1 MIGPTPR
8 HPSALF
14 RPVWIPGRVGPVLIL
29 AVAVLAA
36 AAPLASPALAQESF
50 VKLEYRLHPETVYD
64 QKFSMNM
71 TIKMQMAGLP
81 QQQAAMAGA
90 LMQGMTQEMQMALS
104 MDLGALDGQ
113 GAMPVTMR
121 VDDVQSA
128 MTVAGQKM
136 PGPPTV
142 SPGTLLMS
150 GRITPEGKMLETHIE
165 KLQGVSPDVV
175 DRLMQVMPRLPD
187 KELHIGESFE
197 VPISMTLP
205 IAGREMEMKGQS
217 VFTLKKIGAG
227 EAAFDVQQSFSMD
240 TGAADASGGET
251 SGMDL
256 QVKGGGHGSA
266 AFDLQEGIFSR
277 MSIDMK
283 LEASVAAMAPS
294 AAAAGGA
301 SGDAGQPGGGAQTG
315 KVTINIDATG
325 PMEMT
330 FARRVASK

>member
-1 MIGPTPR
+1 MRT
-8 HPSALF
+8 
-14 RPVWIPGRVGPVLIL
+14 PGRVAPVLIL
-29 AVAVLAA
+29 AAAALAA
-36 AAPLASPALAQESF
+36 VAPLASPVMAQESF
-50 VKLEYRLHPETVYD
+50 VKLEYRLRPETVYD
-64 QKFSMNM
+64 QKFTMNM
-71 TIKMQMAGLP
+71 TIKMEMAGLP
-81 QQQAAMAGA
+81 QKQAAMAGA
-90 LMQGMTQEMQMALS
+90 LMQGMTQELQMALS

-150 GRITPEGKMLETHIE
+150 GRITPEGKMLETHLE

-175 DRLMQVMPRLPD
+175 DRLMEVMPKIPD
-187 KELHIGESFE
+187 KDLHIGDSFE
-197 VPISMTLP
+197 VPISMTMP
-205 IAGREMEMKGQS
+205 IAGSDMEMKGQS
-217 VFTLKKIGAG
+217 VFTLQKISGG
-227 EAAFDVQQSFSMD
+227 QAAFDVQQDFSMAA
-240 TGAADASGGET
+240 GAAGATGGET

-266 AFDLQEGIFSR
+266 VFDIEEGIFSR

-283 LEASVAAMAPS
+283 LEASVATAAPS
-294 AAAAGGA
+294 AAAAG
-301 SGDAGQPGGGAQTG
+301 DAGQPGGDAQPG
-315 KVTINIDATG
+315 KFTINIDASG

-330 FARRVASK
+330 FARRAASK